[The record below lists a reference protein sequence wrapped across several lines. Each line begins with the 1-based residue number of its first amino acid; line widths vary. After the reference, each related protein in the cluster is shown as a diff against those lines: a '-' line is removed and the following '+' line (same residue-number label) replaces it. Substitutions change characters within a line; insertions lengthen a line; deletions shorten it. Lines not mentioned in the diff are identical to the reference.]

1 MMYGDYYYGGMH
13 LVWWIVWIF
22 LLFWIFALPYNIP
35 GQRMRKDSPLD
46 ILQRRFAIGEIT
58 NEEYQ
63 EKKKI
68 LENDVAKKN

>member
-13 LVWWIVWIF
+13 LVWWLVWLL
-22 LLFWIFALPYNIP
+22 LLFWIFVLPYNIP
-35 GQRMRKDSPLD
+35 FQRMKKNSPLE
-46 ILQRRFAIGEIT
+46 ILLRRYALGEIT

-68 LENDVAKKN
+68 LEND